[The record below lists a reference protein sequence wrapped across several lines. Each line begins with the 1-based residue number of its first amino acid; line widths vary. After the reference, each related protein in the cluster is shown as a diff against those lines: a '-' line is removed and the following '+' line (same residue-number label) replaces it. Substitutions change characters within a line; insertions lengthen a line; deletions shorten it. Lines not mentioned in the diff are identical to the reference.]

1 MLLSLNKV
9 SFFLFFFSLLK
20 FMNHIHVYLFIDLK
34 NENVSEQKQF
44 DPYACACVSD
54 SVCMNSCALR
64 LCFQLFVDNSPYS

>member
-1 MLLSLNKV
+1 
-9 SFFLFFFSLLK
+9 
-20 FMNHIHVYLFIDLK
+20 MNHIHVYLFIDLK